1 MKQLLS
7 AIILCILLVV
17 HQQTVAEKGNG
28 LIGKPAPDWK
38 KLRWI
43 NSHPLQP
50 NNFTNKVLL
59 VQYWATDRP
68 LCSHSW
74 LSLYELQKV
83 CSRGDFLIISI
94 FRPNPSHSKTLDKIS
109 QTLSQLEMKFPTAID
124 MEGGILQKYELGAK
138 AYNQLPSGFL
148 IGRKGK
154 IRHIHRGT
162 GYHLGGD
169 NSHQICQRS
178 YKKLKGQIDRL
189 LQESADEKNQLTI
202 SEEGLGKL
210 RPDTLFRK
218 DQIQRLFP
226 NCNIVK
232 DTSSTE
238 GELFPIFRIR
248 KDDQEIFVIN
258 PTFDR
263 QRIFSIEIKSTV
275 VKNELGVNLGSTYH
289 QVYGNQLNTNCSPG
303 VEEQSGKVICFALG
317 SERIMYVFE
326 GEWHGPDGELPPSD
340 ILRLWEISKII
351 WKP

>member
-1 MKQLLS
+1 MKQLHS
-7 AIILCILLVV
+7 AIILYILLVV

-28 LIGKPAPDWK
+28 LIGKPTPDWG

-59 VQYWATDRP
+59 VQYWTTDRP
-68 LCSHSW
+68 LCSRSW

-83 CSRGDFLIISI
+83 CSQGGFLIVSI
-94 FRPNPSHSKTLDKIS
+94 FRPNLSHSKAVDKIA
-109 QTLSQLEMKFPTAID
+109 QTLSQLEVKFPTAID
-124 MEGGILQKYELGAK
+124 VEGGILQKYGLGEK
-138 AYNQLPSGFL
+138 ADNQLSTGFL

-162 GYHLGGD
+162 GYHLGGGK
-169 NSHQICQRS
+169 SHQVCQRN
-178 YKKLKGQIDRL
+178 YKELRGEISKL

-210 RPDTLFRK
+210 RPDTPFRK

-289 QVYGNQLNTNCSPG
+289 QVYGNQLNTNCSSG

-326 GEWHGPDGELPPSD
+326 GEWHGPDGELPPPD